1 MKDNKD
7 YKVQTG
13 LRIPQSMYD
22 ELKAIAERSGASIN
36 SLALVLIDV
45 GLSVVNLGS
54 EEFLRSMLRSP
65 VHSDGQCTQQDC

>member
-1 MKDNKD
+1 MRDNKD

-36 SLALVLIDV
+36 ALALVLIDV

-65 VHSDGQCTQQDC
+65 EHSDGQCTQQDC

>member
-1 MKDNKD
+1 MRDNKD

-54 EEFLRSMLRSP
+54 EEFLRSMLRNP
-65 VHSDGQCTQQDC
+65 AHNDGQCTQQDC